1 MFRPLAF
8 LVVLALLPSAALADS
23 HLVRVEAAGGVAEA
37 ADRLE
42 AAVAGAGATVFAR
55 VDHGAGAASVDMELG
70 DAELIVFGNPRLGTP
85 VLQADI
91 RAGLV
96 LPLRVLVHDDGGQT
110 VFLYED
116 PAAMLE
122 RYDVP
127 ADLEA
132 VATMTAAL
140 GNLTEAA
147 AN

>member
-1 MFRPLAF
+1 MFRPFAFLAVLAF
-8 LVVLALLPSAALADS
+8 FPPPRWRTAILSASRPPAVS
-23 HLVRVEAAGGVAEA
+23 PRRPTG
-37 ADRLE
+37 LE

-55 VDHGAGAASVDMELG
+55 VDHGAGPPSVDMELG
-70 DAELIVFGNPRLGTP
+70 DAEPHRLRHPRLGTP